1 MSALGDP
8 RPKFVKRRHFHFF
21 RMLDQRFPDND
32 ERYISENLTRL
43 DLYFFWIL
51 DLAILGDEMAK
62 PSMNTLDPSQILLR
76 AIIITMK
83 KYHHHDEKIIS

>member
-1 MSALGDP
+1 
-8 RPKFVKRRHFHFF
+8 
-21 RMLDQRFPDND
+21 MLDQRFPDND

-83 KYHHHDEKIIS
+83 KYHHHDEKIIN

>member
-8 RPKFVKRRHFHFF
+8 RPKFVKRRHFYFF

-32 ERYISENLTRL
+32 ERYISENLTTL

-62 PSMNTLDPSQILLR
+62 PSMNTLDPSQILPR
-76 AIIITMK
+76 DHHHDK
-83 KYHHHDEKIIS
+83 KYYHHDEK